1 MSVDP
6 RDPMFHNE
14 DKAREYFEAQRWPN
28 GDISCVHCGSTNI
41 HRLEGKSHRAGLIQC
56 NDCLLSFTVTT
67 KSVMESSHVPLTK
80 WALAFHKM
88 AASKKGISAKQMQR
102 ELNLGSYRTAWFV
115 CMRVREAM
123 QLPKMAKGRP
133 IGGEGKTVESDE
145 TFVGGK
151 AKNVHKGKPVPKK
164 HAVHA
169 LVERGGQVRATHIAD
184 VSARTLRKAI
194 AKNVAKGTTMNT
206 DDAMAYY
213 HMSKE
218 FAAHGVVN
226 HSKGE
231 YVSKDGATHIQSAE
245 AFFAILKRGIT
256 GSFHS
261 VSEQHLARYVSEFEF
276 RWNARSALGIEDAER
291 ARMMVKNAIGR
302 RLTYR
307 QPDKTAQRGEDDP
320 RA

>member
-1 MSVDP
+1 
-6 RDPMFHNE
+6 MFHDE
-14 DKAREYFEAQRWPN
+14 DKAREYFEAQRWPDGN
-28 GDISCVHCGSTNI
+28 PFCVHCGSTNV
-41 HRLEGKSHRAGLIQC
+41 HRLEGKSQRPGLIQC

-80 WALAFHKM
+80 WVLAFHKM

-123 QLPKMAKGRP
+123 KLPKMAKGR
-133 IGGEGKTVESDE
+133 IGGEGKTIESDE

-151 AKNVHKGKPVPKK
+151 AKNVHKGQMIPRK

-169 LVERGGQVRATHIAD
+169 LVERGGQMRATHVPD
-184 VSARTLRKAI
+184 VSAKTLRKTI
-194 AKNVAKGTTMNT
+194 AKHVAKGSTMNT
-206 DDAMAYY
+206 DDALAHY

-218 FAAHGVVN
+218 FAEHGVVN
-226 HSKGE
+226 HSAGE
-231 YVSKDGATHIQSAE
+231 YVSKDGETHIQSAE
-245 AFFAILKRGIT
+245 AFFAILKRGVM

-261 VSEQHLARYVSEFEF
+261 VSEQHLQRYIDEFAF

-302 RLTYR
+302 RLTYQQTDR
-307 QPDKTAQRGEDDP
+307 TKDVNDKTQA
-320 RA
+320 

>member
-6 RDPMFHNE
+6 TDKMFHNE
-14 DKAREYFEAQRWPN
+14 DAARAYFEAQRWPDGN
-28 GDISCVHCGSTNI
+28 PFCPHCQSKNV

-56 NDCLLSFTVTT
+56 NDCLQTFTVSVGT
-67 KSVMESSHVPLTK
+67 VMESSHIPLAK

-102 ELNLGSYRTAWFV
+102 ELNLGSYRTAWF
-115 CMRVREAM
+115 MNHRIREAM
-123 QLPKMAKGRP
+123 GLSKSAGP

-164 HAVHA
+164 HAVVA
-169 LVERGGQVRATHIAD
+169 LVERDGQVRAKHVAD
-184 VSARTLRKAI
+184 VTAKTLRAVI
-194 AKNVAKGTTMNT
+194 AKHVDPKSTMNT
-206 DDAMAYY
+206 DDALAYY

-218 FAAHGVVN
+218 FAAHVAVN

-231 YVSKDGATHIQSAE
+231 YVTKDGKSHINTAE
-245 AFFAILKRGIT
+245 AFFAILKRGVM

-261 VSEQHLARYVSEFEF
+261 ISEQHLDRYVAEFAF
-276 RWNARSALGIEDAER
+276 RWNARSALGVEDAER
-291 ARMMVKNAIGR
+291 ARMMVKGAVGK
-302 RLTYR
+302 RLKYR
-307 QPDKTAQRGEDDP
+307 QPSDRGE
-320 RA
+320 AV

>member
-1 MSVDP
+1 MNTDP
-6 RDPMFHNE
+6 RDAMFHDE
-14 DKAREYFEAQRWPN
+14 DKAREYFEAQRWPD
-28 GDISCVHCGSTNI
+28 GKPFCPHCGTTNV
-41 HRLEGKSHRAGLIQC
+41 HRLEGKSHRPGLIQC
-56 NDCLLSFTVTT
+56 NDCLGTFTVTT

-102 ELNLGSYRTAWFV
+102 ELALGSYRTAWFL

-123 QLPKMAKGRP
+123 GLPTMKKGTTGP

-151 AKNVHKGKPVPKK
+151 AKNVHKGKPIPKK

-169 LVERGGQVRATHIAD
+169 LVERGGQVRATHVAD
-184 VSARTLRKAI
+184 VSAKTLRKAI
-194 AKNVAKGTTMNT
+194 AKHVAKGTTMNT
-206 DDAMAYY
+206 DDALAYY

-226 HSKGE
+226 HSAGE
-231 YVSKDGATHIQSAE
+231 YVSKDGKTHIQSAE
-245 AFFAILKRGIT
+245 AFFAILKRGVM

-261 VSEQHLARYVSEFEF
+261 VSEQHLQRYVDEFAF
-276 RWNARSALGIEDAER
+276 RWNNRSALGVEDAER
-291 ARMMVKNAIGR
+291 AALMVKGSIGKH
-302 RLTYR
+302 LTYR
-307 QPDKTAQRGEDDP
+307 QPDFKTKAN
-320 RA
+320 